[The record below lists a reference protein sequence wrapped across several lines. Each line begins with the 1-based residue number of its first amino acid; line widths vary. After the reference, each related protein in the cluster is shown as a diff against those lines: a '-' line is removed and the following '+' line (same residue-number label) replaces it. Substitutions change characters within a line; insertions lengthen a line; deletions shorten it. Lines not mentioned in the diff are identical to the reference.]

1 MLSTNQLCS
10 PRNGIWTFHA
20 SWLETFRD
28 FDTLWLFLVWLS
40 LIVHLMESPFN
51 SKGFPIWRYHPY
63 HGLRHFEIVRRW
75 HFAVVTH
82 STTWSFRVTLR
93 CFRVFSGPTKLPL
106 GHFRSYKV
114 AWGKYMR
121 WPGWFTLGLNY
132 RLGGI
137 TVHHQNQTGAPVFKV
152 FILVWV
158 CLYQICKWQ
167 LSKKMPSQFTEA
179 KLIILNVAST
189 LYILLKLH
197 LNCPSLKS
205 YKNQEIDQEPVSI
218 ILYKNVAKTYEEL

>member
-51 SKGFPIWRYHPY
+51 SKGFPIWRYHLY
-63 HGLRHFEIVRRW
+63 HGLRHFQIVTRW

-82 STTWSFRVTLR
+82 STTRSFWVKLR
-93 CFRVFSGPTKLPL
+93 CFWVISGRMKLP
-106 GHFRSYKV
+106 GV
-114 AWGKYMR
+114 NIW
-121 WPGWFTLGLNY
+121 TGLADS
-132 RLGGI
+132 LGGI
-137 TVHHQNQTGAPVFKV
+137 TVHHQNQTEAPVFKV
-152 FILVWV
+152 LILVWV

-189 LYILLKLH
+189 LYISFKSH
-197 LNCPSLKS
+197 LSYSSLKS
-205 YKNQEIDQEPVSI
+205 IKNQEIDQEPVSI

>member
-51 SKGFPIWRYHPY
+51 SKGFPIWRYHLY

-82 STTWSFRVTLR
+82 STTWSFRVTLS
-93 CFRVFSGPTKLPL
+93 CFRVFSGRTKLPL

-137 TVHHQNQTGAPVFKV
+137 TVHQH
-152 FILVWV
+152 
-158 CLYQICKWQ
+158 
-167 LSKKMPSQFTEA
+167 
-179 KLIILNVAST
+179 KLIWSSGVQSFYLGVST
-189 LYILLKLH
+189 HEYAYIKFVKG
-197 LNCPSLKS
+197 NCPRKGPPNLLRQNWSS
-205 YKNQEIDQEPVSI
+205 
-218 ILYKNVAKTYEEL
+218 

>member
-1 MLSTNQLCS
+1 MKISLISR
-10 PRNGIWTFHA
+10 PEA
-20 SWLETFRD
+20 FRD
-28 FDTLWLFLVWLS
+28 SETLTLCGCHPLDHLVISGHTEML
-40 LIVHLMESPFN
+40 
-51 SKGFPIWRYHPY
+51 
-63 HGLRHFEIVRRW
+63 
-75 HFAVVTH
+75 
-82 STTWSFRVTLR
+82 
-93 CFRVFSGPTKLPL
+93 SGPTKLPL

-137 TVHHQNQTGAPVFKV
+137 TMHHQNQTRAPLFKV

-158 CLYQICKWQ
+158 CLYQICEGQ
-167 LSKKMPSQFTEA
+167 LSKKRLSQLTEA
-179 KLIILNVAST
+179 ILIILNVATT